1 MVFSSDDNKESQP
14 IEGQQDAKDS
24 KFSSKKH
31 SHLTTPLG
39 EKTDQTPGTTAKKG
53 VMASGITTNKDA
65 TPKQGLGS
73 IQSLFKTVHRV

>member
-39 EKTDQTPGTTAKKG
+39 EKTD
-53 VMASGITTNKDA
+53 
-65 TPKQGLGS
+65 
-73 IQSLFKTVHRV
+73 